1 MANNINPFNN
11 LVNSTPA
18 VPGINTQ
25 VPQQNPAQPQCNIIW
40 VDGMND
46 VLNHPTSPNSNLY
59 FAERD
64 NPVIWVRFTDVKGEI
79 KNPLQKLTFSAE
91 EIPFG
96 PEANFVTKDEYKRLF
111 DLVAGMNGKL
121 EQLLNG

>member
-1 MANNINPFNN
+1 MANSINPFNS

-40 VDGMND
+40 VEGMND
-46 VLNHPTSPNSNLY
+46 VLNHATSPNSNLY

-64 NPVIWVRFTDVKGEI
+64 NPVIWVRFTDAKGEI
-79 KNPLQKLTFSAE
+79 KNPLKKLTFSVE

-96 PEANFVTKDEYKRLF
+96 PEANFVTKDEYKKLF